1 MPDKKR
7 LLEDRPITIMY
18 VIDTCIAPPGR
29 PQKGGA
35 EKQLHLLATSLNKD
49 LFRPIIVQLI
59 PATAASVSVGKI
71 DDVEFIHL
79 PTERFYS
86 LNGLRQIARLSSLAM
101 EKSVGIIHTMFEK
114 AEVMGWLAKRLSG
127 IPFWVTSRRDLGFKR
142 KKVYDRIFKFA
153 SKDCARC
160 IANCQAIKDQVVGH
174 ENLDPDKVAVIY
186 NGLDIAPFRPS
197 INGGALR
204 REIGVDDNTP
214 LIGMVANFN
223 FEIKGHRYFI
233 EAAEQVLKE
242 IPKAHF
248 VLVGDGQ
255 LRGDCGELTRSLG
268 ISGSVHFLGKRDDV
282 AEILSQLD
290 VSVLCS
296 TSEGF
301 SNVILESMAAGKPVV
316 ATNIGGNPEM
326 VVSGVTGYLVPPA
339 DSGSLAEAI
348 ASLLNDPD
356 MRRSMG
362 ENAKLQ
368 VAQRFSIPAMV
379 KGYEHLYQNLAAKLP
394 VSKAASYGIDPE
406 GRTDRMV

>member
-1 MPDKKR
+1 
-7 LLEDRPITIMY
+7 MY

-35 EKQLHLLATSLNKD
+35 EKQLHLLAASLNKD

-59 PATAASVSVGKI
+59 PVPATSVSVGKI

-86 LNGLRQIARLSSLAM
+86 LSGLRQIARLSGMAR
-101 EKSVGIIHTMFEK
+101 ERSVSIIHTFFEK
-114 AEVMGWLAKRLSG
+114 AEVMGWFAKRLSG
-127 IPFWVTSRRDLGFKR
+127 VPVWITSRRDLGFKR

-153 SKDCARC
+153 SKDCASC
-160 IANCQAIKDQVVGH
+160 IANCQAIKGQVVEKEG
-174 ENLDPDKVAVIY
+174 LDSDKVAVIY
-186 NGLDIAPFRPS
+186 NGLDIAAFL
-197 INGGALR
+197 NFTDGGALR
-204 REIGVDDNTP
+204 KEIGVDNNTP

-233 EAAEQVLKE
+233 EAAERVLKE

-282 AEILSQLD
+282 AEILAQLD

-301 SNVILESMAAGKPVV
+301 SNVILESMAAGKPVI

-326 VVSGVTGYLVPPA
+326 VIDRITGHLVPPA

-356 MRRSMG
+356 MRRRMG
-362 ENAKLQ
+362 ENARRQ
-368 VAQRFSIPAMV
+368 VEERFSIPAMV